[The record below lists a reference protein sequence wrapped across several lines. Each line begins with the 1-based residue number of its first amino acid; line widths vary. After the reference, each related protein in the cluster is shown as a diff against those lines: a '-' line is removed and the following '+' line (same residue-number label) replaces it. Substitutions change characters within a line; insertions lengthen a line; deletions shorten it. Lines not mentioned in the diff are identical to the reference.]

1 MKKNKLIVLEG
12 IDGSGTSTQ
21 IELLNRVLSS
31 QGFSVNISGE
41 PTKSVIGQE
50 IRKILAAKEPSSQRE
65 FAQLALLFAADR
77 MRHINEVII
86 PSLDKYDFV
95 LLDRYVMSSL
105 VYQGLYQP
113 IEWIK
118 QINSYALLPDLT
130 IVLDVSIEEAVK
142 RLSLRQTTKDFFE
155 ESKLLEKFR
164 QRYLHFAKLDEQ
176 NSIVIDGTSNKDEV
190 LSQIH
195 GLIAQRFVSC

>member
-21 IELLNRVLSS
+21 IDLLNQVLSS
-31 QGFSVNISGE
+31 QGFSVIISGE

-77 MRHINEVII
+77 MRHVNEVII

-142 RLSLRQTTKDFFE
+142 RLSLRQTPNPKPRR
-155 ESKLLEKFR
+155 SRKII
-164 QRYLHFAKLDEQ
+164 LHKIL
-176 NSIVIDGTSNKDEV
+176 K
-190 LSQIH
+190 
-195 GLIAQRFVSC
+195 